1 MVPNLSDSLGRDM
14 IEHRSAIAPQGLP
27 RRITTS
33 AATLAALASWAL
45 APVPAQA
52 AKLEAAFVVL
62 GSQGAIARAVIADAT
77 TCPEITIDG
86 RQQPMNVRASP
97 NATFPV
103 LVCELPIPPGTQS
116 AAVESSPLPLP
127 NAELK
132 SIVAFGDTGCRLKAA
147 QGSRG
152 GTGKGDVDDEDRG
165 KFQDC
170 NIPSAWP
177 FAHVAAGIAAAK
189 PDLVIHVGDY
199 LYRETACPP
208 RDRGCARSPYGDD
221 WPTWKADFF
230 APAAPALRAAPWIVV
245 RGNHEICRRTGVGYF
260 RLIDPTPANGAPPCI
275 DLIPHYTVTVGEQ
288 SFIVL
293 DTSDAADACP
303 CDTARFAAEFSG
315 MRAKPGTW
323 LVTHRPVWG
332 FRPHRKTINATLQ
345 QALAGSG
352 GKLPDGI
359 SLAVAGHIHV
369 AEVLSFA
376 DKRAPQFVLGTGGT
390 LLAGKIQ
397 GNLTGEKIGGTT
409 VSYGRA
415 DHRFGFAM
423 FEPVAGGWTATF
435 RDDRSRTLF
444 GCKVGAGEVACN

>member
-1 MVPNLSDSLGRDM
+1 MRYRLL
-14 IEHRSAIAPQGLP
+14 
-27 RRITTS
+27 
-33 AATLAALASWAL
+33 ALAL
-45 APVPAQA
+45 AFIPLGAAAQSPS
-52 AKLEAAFVVL
+52 LEAAYVVL
-62 GSQGAIARAVIADAT
+62 GPQGAVARAVLAST
-77 TCPEITIDG
+77 TQCPAITIDG
-86 RQQPMNVRASP
+86 ARQAMTVRALP
-97 NATFPV
+97 DTGPDAFFPV
-103 LVCELPIPPGTQS
+103 LVCELPLPSGVAS
-116 AAVESSPLPLP
+116 ASIENTLLPVP
-127 NAELK
+127 RTTLK
-132 SIVAFGDTGCRLKAA
+132 SIVAFGDTGCRLKAKK
-147 QGSRG
+147 GSV
-152 GTGKGDVDDEDRG
+152 KAKDQDDEDRG

-177 FAHVAAGIAAAK
+177 FAQVAAGIAAAK

-230 APAAPALRAAPWIVV
+230 APAAPALRAAPWIMV
-245 RGNHEICRRTGVGYF
+245 RGNHEICRRAGAGYF
-260 RLIDPTPANGAPPCI
+260 RLLEPTLANGAPACI

-376 DKRAPQFVLGTGGT
+376 DKRPPQFVLGTGGT

-444 GCKVGAGEVACN
+444 GCKVGDSEVGCN